1 MGAGPG
7 RLSPA
12 TPVGVRPGPE
22 PDAGGIRQ
30 HLTRSPRLQGL
41 LALAIYLAGWL
52 STVARPLVEH
62 LGYAQLY
69 QSSMDPNQFVWELRW
84 WPYAIAHGLNPLY
97 SAQIGAPAGYE
108 LAWVT
113 LAAPL
118 GLLAMPITLTAGPIV
133 SFNLLAAI
141 AMPVSAWAAFVLCRR
156 LTERFWPSLAG
167 GFIFGFSAYESAH
180 IDAGQ
185 LDMVFS
191 LLLPLVAYL
200 VVLWRD
206 EAIGSRTFV
215 GLLALALAAQF
226 YLFLETFAALTGVLV
241 IALVVGYAVAGRP
254 GRPAVA
260 RLGRLVSL
268 AYLLALALAAP
279 YLWVSLAHQPPPWTG
294 SSLDLANLVLPGHDH
309 TLTQTYLVHAAAV
322 PVAESTEGYVG
333 VPLLAIALVLAVS
346 AWSSRLVRFLAVM
359 LLIVIVAALGPVV
372 HVGDKALF
380 SLPWA
385 RAWTLPLLRN
395 AYPDRLMVFAFLIL
409 AVMAAMWLSRPVAPW
424 ARAGLAVL
432 AVAAIV
438 LSTPALTITPRN
450 DVPAFITTGEYRHY
464 LSPGETVVVVSTVD
478 NAGMLWQADTG
489 FYDKLAGGYISQIL
503 TPRYD
508 LPLAVRALAPLEPW
522 REQRFR
528 NFVRSANVGA
538 ILVDADA
545 QPSWGNV
552 FAKIGLTGKLVGGVW
567 IYPSAGCR
575 TCR

>member
-1 MGAGPG
+1 M
-7 RLSPA
+7 
-12 TPVGVRPGPE
+12 
-22 PDAGGIRQ
+22 
-30 HLTRSPRLQGL
+30 QGL
-41 LALAIYLAGWL
+41 LALVIYLAGWL

-69 QSSMDPNQFVWELRW
+69 QASMDPNQFVWELRW

-97 SAQIGAPAGYE
+97 SAQIGAPAGYQ

-118 GLLAMPITLTAGPIV
+118 GLLAAPITLAAGPIV

-156 LTERFWPSLAG
+156 LTQRFWPSLVG

-185 LDMVFS
+185 LDIVFS
-191 LLLPLVAYL
+191 LLLPLIAYL

-206 EAIGSRTFV
+206 AAIGSRTFV

-241 IALVVGYAVAGRP
+241 IAIVAGYALAGRL

-260 RLGRLVSL
+260 RLSRLVGV
-268 AYLLALALAAP
+268 AYLIALALAAP
-279 YLWVSLAHQPPPWTG
+279 YLWVALAHLPPPWTG
-294 SSLDLANLVLPGHDH
+294 SSLNLANLVIPSHDH

-333 VPLLAIALVLAVS
+333 VPLLVMAVVLAVS
-346 AWSSRLVRFLAVM
+346 AWSSRLVKFLSVM
-359 LLIVIVAALGPVV
+359 LIAVIIAALGPTVQ
-372 HVGDKALF
+372 VGGRVLF

-385 RAWTLPLLRN
+385 RLWSLPLLRA

-438 LSTPALTITPRN
+438 LDTPALTITPRN

-508 LPLAVRALAPLEPW
+508 LPLAVRALAPLKPW

-528 NFVRSANVGA
+528 NFVRSARIGA

-545 QPSWGNV
+545 QPPWGNV

-567 IYPSAGCR
+567 IYPTDGCR
-575 TCR
+575 SCR

>member
-1 MGAGPG
+1 MRANTG
-7 RLSPA
+7 RLNPA
-12 TPVGVRPGPE
+12 PVGTRPGTE
-22 PDAGGIRQ
+22 PDTGGIRQ
-30 HLTRSPRLQGL
+30 NLTLSPRMQGL
-41 LALAIYLAGWL
+41 LALAVYLAGWL
-52 STVARPLVEH
+52 STAARPLVEH
-62 LGYAQLY
+62 LGYAQLF

-84 WPYAIAHGLNPLY
+84 WPYAIAHGLDPLY
-97 SAQIGAPAGYE
+97 SAQIGAPAGYQ
-108 LAWVT
+108 LAWMT

-118 GLLAMPITLTAGPIV
+118 GLLAAPITLAAGPIV

-156 LTERFWPSLAG
+156 LTERFWPSLVG

-180 IDAGQ
+180 MDAGQ

-191 LLLPLVAYL
+191 LLLPLIAYL

-206 EAIGSRTFV
+206 EAIGSRTFT

-241 IALVVGYAVAGRP
+241 IALVVSYALAGRL

-260 RLGRLVSL
+260 RLGRLVGL
-268 AYLLALALAAP
+268 AYLIALALAAP
-279 YLWVSLAHQPPPWTG
+279 YLWVALAHVPPPWTG
-294 SSLDLANLVLPGHDH
+294 SSLDLANLVIPGHDH

-333 VPLLAIALVLAVS
+333 VPLLVIALVLAVS
-346 AWSSRLVRFLAVM
+346 AWSSRLVRFLGVM
-359 LLIVIVAALGPVV
+359 LIVVIVAALGPVV
-372 HVGDKALF
+372 HVDGRPVLR
-380 SLPWA
+380 LPWA
-385 RAWTLPLLRN
+385 RVWTLPLLRN

-409 AVMAAMWLSRPVAPW
+409 AVMAALWLSRPAAPW
-424 ARAGLAVL
+424 ARAGLAVF
-432 AVAAIV
+432 AVAAMV
-438 LSTPALTITPRN
+438 LSTPALTITPRG
-450 DVPAFITTGEYRHY
+450 DVPSFITTGEYRHY

-508 LPLAVRALAPLEPW
+508 LPLAVRSLAPLRPW
-522 REQRFR
+522 RVQRFR
-528 NFVRSANVGA
+528 DFVRSARVGA

-545 QPSWGNV
+545 QPWWAGAFS
-552 FAKIGLTGKLVGGVW
+552 KIGLTGRLVGGVW
-567 IYPSAGCR
+567 IYPTDGCR
-575 TCR
+575 ACR